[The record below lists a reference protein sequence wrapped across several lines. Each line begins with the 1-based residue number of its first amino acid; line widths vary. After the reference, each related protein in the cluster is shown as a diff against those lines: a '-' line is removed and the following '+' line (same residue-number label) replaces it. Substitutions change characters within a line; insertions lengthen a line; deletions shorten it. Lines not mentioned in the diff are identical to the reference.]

1 MRHRKIDMF
10 RKEAG
15 GRLRYLASTD
25 SFRTCNEARAYAART
40 WGLDMDQVRAY
51 FDRSAA

>member
-1 MRHRKIDMF
+1 MHRKIDMY

-15 GRLRYLASTD
+15 EGLRYLASTNH
-25 SFRTCNEARAYAART
+25 FRTCSEARAYAART